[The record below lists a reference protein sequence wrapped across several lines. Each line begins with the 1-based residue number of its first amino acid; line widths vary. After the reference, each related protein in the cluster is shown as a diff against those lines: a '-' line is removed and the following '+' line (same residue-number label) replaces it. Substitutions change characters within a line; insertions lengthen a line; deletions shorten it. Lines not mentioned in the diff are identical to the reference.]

1 MVGGVM
7 GIDRHE
13 LEHRN
18 WRSAT
23 VKSLERGA
31 DIAPIDV
38 TIVPDDIE
46 ARSRKPKTPK
56 KSSDKKSSSKVK
68 SNA

>member
-1 MVGGVM
+1 M

-18 WRSAT
+18 WRRSAT
-23 VKSLERGA
+23 KSLERDG
-31 DIAPIDV
+31 DIVQRDV
-38 TIVPDDIE
+38 PIVPDDVE
-46 ARSRKPKTPK
+46 AIAVKPPRKPRT
-56 KSSDKKSSSKVK
+56 SVSKVK